1 MDTQAI
7 QAALVELKKA
17 VAMMEQALQL
27 NAENED
33 TVQSTGIWP
42 GTGRM

>member
-1 MDTQAI
+1 MNTQAI
-7 QAALVELKKA
+7 QMALVELKKA

-27 NAENED
+27 VAEGEE
-33 TVQSTGIWP
+33 TVQSTGFMP